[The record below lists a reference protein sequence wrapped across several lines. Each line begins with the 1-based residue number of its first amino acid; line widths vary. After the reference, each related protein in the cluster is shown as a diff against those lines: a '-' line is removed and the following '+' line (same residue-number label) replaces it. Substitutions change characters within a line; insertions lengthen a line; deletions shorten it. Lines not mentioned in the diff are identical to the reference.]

1 MFNHNLKLFGYKNIF
16 NQLVKLDNNN
26 KLPSRIL
33 LTGQEGIGKTTFSL
47 HFINYLLS
55 KNEECTYNLDENKIY
70 TNNSSFNLVKNLSH
84 PNFYC
89 VFRNNEKKNID
100 IEQIRNMNNFL
111 NKSSFNNERK
121 IILIDDIE
129 LLNINSSNALLKNLE
144 ESNSQNLFILT
155 HNINKSILDTIK
167 SRCLTFKLYFTYNEI
182 KNVIS
187 TYFDENVYE
196 ELNDEF
202 KSFIVSPKF
211 LINHINFVYE
221 NKLDLNSLDSA
232 KSIKYIIDNKSY
244 KKNPLILDNFQCYV
258 EIYFSKLFKKTK
270 DYKYYDYFFKS
281 ISDNDLLYKFNLD
294 LDSFFIKFYNKYL
307 NI

>member
-1 MFNHNLKLFGYKNIF
+1 MK
-16 NQLVKLDNNN
+16 
-26 KLPSRIL
+26 
-33 LTGQEGIGKTTFSL
+33 
-47 HFINYLLS
+47 
-55 KNEECTYNLDENKIY
+55 
-70 TNNSSFNLVKNLSH
+70 
-84 PNFYC
+84 
-89 VFRNNEKKNID
+89 KKNID

-129 LLNINSSNALLKNLE
+129 FLNINSSNALLKNLE

-167 SRCLTFKLYFTYNEI
+167 SRCLTFKLYFKYSEI

-221 NKLDLNSLDSA
+221 NGLDINSVDSA

-244 KKNPLILDNFQCYV
+244 KKNPLILDNFQSYV

-270 DYKYYDYFFKS
+270 DYKYYDYFLKS
-281 ISDNDLLYKFNLD
+281 ISDNNLLNKFNLD
-294 LDSFFIKFYNKYL
+294 LDSFFIKFHNKYL